1 MSRIG
6 QRPVPVPQDVTVEVS
21 GQEMTARGPMGELS
35 MTLVEEVLASLEN
48 DEIVIKPRDNSKRS
62 RTMWGMQRTLVD
74 NLVRG
79 VIQGFSVEL
88 EIIGVG
94 YRAAVED
101 RTLNLQMGYSH
112 EINYPIPED
121 IDIKCERP
129 TAVSISGMD
138 RQKVGQVA
146 AEIRAFRKPEPYK
159 GKGIRYVGE
168 YVFRKEGKKK

>member
-21 GQEMTARGPMGELS
+21 GREMTARGPMGELS

-48 DEIVIKPRDNSKRS
+48 DEIVIKLRDNSRRS

-79 VIQGFSVEL
+79 VSQGFSVGL

-94 YRAAVED
+94 YRAAVEG

>member
-1 MSRIG
+1 
-6 QRPVPVPQDVTVEVS
+6 VPVPQDVTVEVS
-21 GQEMTARGPMGELS
+21 GQEMTAKGPMGELS

-48 DEIVIKPRDNSKRS
+48 DEVVIKPRDNSKRS

-79 VIQGFSVEL
+79 VSQGFSVEL

-94 YRAAVED
+94 YRAAVEG

-129 TAVSISGMD
+129 TAVSVSGMD